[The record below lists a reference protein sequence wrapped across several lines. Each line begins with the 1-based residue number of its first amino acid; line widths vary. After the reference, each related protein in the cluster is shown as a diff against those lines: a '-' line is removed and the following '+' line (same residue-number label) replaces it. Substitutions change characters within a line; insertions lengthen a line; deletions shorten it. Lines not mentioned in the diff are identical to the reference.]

1 MSLAY
6 DRSIIHHHYFPHIDG
21 LRSLAVL
28 PVLLFHLLAGACP
41 GGYLGVDVFFV
52 ISGYLITGGILR
64 DLQKDRFSL
73 SDFYMRRIKRIMPAY
88 FALVIAV
95 LIMTVAS
102 SYLNRVLEVAETVG
116 FSALFSTNIYF
127 WINTNYF
134 APSAEENPLLNLWS
148 LGVEEQFYM
157 IIPALMLGIYCWRK
171 KSVVPVLLLLFFAS
185 LYLNISSFRAGNTDS
200 AFYMLPHRAW
210 ELLAGSLLALLPAP
224 NLREPNQTFFITFDK
239 LSFSLAS
246 LRETGRIL
254 SSTLIGIALLTLGLS
269 YAYVSHETFTPLK
282 TLPIIIGSA
291 LLIRYGSW
299 GIFHQFLANPLIVG
313 IGKISYSLYL
323 WHWPVMVFWRSY
335 APELQWYDYTGMI
348 MSSFLLAYLSWRWI
362 ELPFRLAQWKKRS
375 YFISTAVVCALLITA
390 SALIR
395 FNPNIQ
401 NEFLKSNPWGVTSF
415 SLNMPE
421 EKKILLP
428 KNIIEQSPHDYI
440 DDWANRKLLRM
451 GDPNITPNFIVIGD
465 SHALR
470 FAMALDTLGKTSG
483 FAGFYM
489 SGQNRPL
496 SGVDEYRGNNLITP
510 AYKGSISEELMHWIT
525 KQDQIQT
532 VVFHCFWRCR
542 SGRDTEVLK
551 RSNANNTESEQTDL
565 FYSGMKKTC
574 DILRAAGKNTLVIG
588 GVPTYKQNMLT
599 VGQKNPLGN
608 YENLRDKEAPNNS
621 SEKILLQLQNEG
633 SIDYIPIA
641 QFLYNGAY
649 YVISDGIR
657 PYYRDFHHLTEEAY
671 LMILKQID
679 EKLRKTL
686 KPHPPNLKN

>member
-171 KSVVPVLLLLFFAS
+171 KSIVPALILLFLAS

-210 ELLAGSLLALLPAP
+210 ELLAGSLLALLPTAGI
-224 NLREPNQTFFITFDK
+224 RESN
-239 LSFSLAS
+239 
-246 LRETGRIL
+246 RIL
-254 SSTLIGIALLTLGLS
+254 CSSLIGIALLALGLS
-269 YAYVSHETFTPLK
+269 YVYVSHETFTPLK
-282 TLPIIIGSA
+282 ILPIIIGSA

-299 GIFHQFLANPLIVG
+299 GIFHHFLANPLIVG

-335 APELQWYDYTGMI
+335 VPELQWYDYTGMI
-348 MSSFLLAYLSWRWI
+348 LLSFLLAYLSWRWI
-362 ELPFRLAQWKKRS
+362 ELPLRLAQWKKRS
-375 YFISTAVVCALLITA
+375 YFISTAVVCALLITV

-395 FNPNIQ
+395 FNPSIQ
-401 NEFLKSNPWGVTSF
+401 NAFLKSNPWGVTSF

-451 GDPNITPNFIVIGD
+451 GDPNLTPNFIVIGD

-510 AYKGSISEELMHWIT
+510 AYKGSISEELMLWLA
-525 KQDQIQT
+525 KQEQIKT

-551 RSNANNTESEQTDL
+551 RSNANNTEPGQADL

-574 DILRAAGKNTLVIG
+574 DILRAAGKNILVIG

-608 YENLRDKEAPNNS
+608 YENLRDKEDPNNS

-633 SIDYIPIA
+633 LINYIPIA
-641 QFLYNGAY
+641 HFLYNGAY
-649 YVISDGIR
+649 YLISDGIR

-679 EKLRKTL
+679 EELRKTL
-686 KPHPPNLKN
+686 KPTPPSSKN